1 MTSADLQDRMNVD
14 IWVNKIKSME
24 EVEIKECSYNME
36 VLLGKNCQES
46 GICMY

>member
-1 MTSADLQDRMNVD
+1 
-14 IWVNKIKSME
+14 ME

-46 GICMY
+46 VCIDDDLYLFINE